1 MGVTDRVTGSR
12 KRIAVGGVA
21 MSFVLAVVIGI
32 SGVIAPG
39 GGAALAAST
48 TLTII
53 DGEVQVSHDG
63 GPFELARDGA
73 VLGPG
78 DVIRTASDA
87 RAVLT
92 YFEGSTVAI
101 EPSSELAIDAAHGSP
116 DGSTVVVMTQNLGRT
131 WHVVTKLIGGGSRYE
146 VRTPAATASVRGT
159 AFEVGVE
166 RAASGEF
173 TTRVS
178 TSEGLVAAAAP
189 ATPADPQPEPVV
201 VAAGFQTNARS
212 SERKP
217 ATPTLAP
224 EPERKVTVT
233 VGNANSL
240 VVDPLGRANG
250 FKDGKL
256 VIQTPGAQ
264 VTRLAGTLQIT
275 LPGLP
280 DGKLATVVQRPAD
293 LSTAIDVPVITTVH
307 EKGKPSTLLQDTVK
321 ASEAVAGVEVRKSA
335 GDAAPELR
343 AVGDDEKKDLRRG
356 KVAAQPTLPQRSSV
370 FRPGLGEARVIAN
383 IAEERRGEPASGA
396 TGGAGGE
403 RAEGTPG
410 PGFVRP
416 LPFPE
421 APNPGAQQREEA
433 RRQDEEKKTGF
444 EASAAEQLQK
454 AAEAAGSAAH
464 DAQENAQSGERRANE
479 ERSRAEAAAQAAE
492 AARQRAIAQVA
503 QAATAA
509 QRRAAE
515 EAAKQAEDEKKAAE
529 SARLKAEQ
537 EAKQKAEEAAKAAA
551 AEKAAKELAKKKQE
565 EAEQLRKK
573 QQELQ
578 QRGSGGGSTTG
589 GSSGGGSGGGTG
601 SGGGNSGGGNSG
613 GGSSGGGSSG
623 GANSGGNNG
632 GNSNR

>member
-1 MGVTDRVTGSR
+1 MDRVTGSR
-12 KRIAVGGVA
+12 KRIAVGGIA

-53 DGEVQVSHDG
+53 DGEVRVSHDG
-63 GPFELARDGA
+63 GPFELAHDGA

-78 DVIRTASDA
+78 DVIRTAAGS

-101 EPSSELAIDAAHGSP
+101 EPSSELAIDEAHGSP

-166 RAASGEF
+166 RAASGEV
-173 TTRVS
+173 TTRLS
-178 TSEGLVAAAAP
+178 TTEGLVAAAAR

-201 VAAGFQTNARS
+201 VAAGFQTSARS

-217 ATPTLAP
+217 EAPTLAP
-224 EPERKVTVT
+224 EPERKITVV

-250 FKDGKL
+250 LKDGRL
-256 VIQTPGAQ
+256 VLQTPGAQ
-264 VTRLAGTLQIT
+264 LTRLAGTLQIT

-280 DGKLATVVQRPAD
+280 DGKLSTVVQRAAD
-293 LSTAIDVPVITTVH
+293 LSSSIDVPVITTVH
-307 EKGKPSTLLQDTVK
+307 EKGKPPVLVQDTVR
-321 ASEAVAGVEVRKSA
+321 AAESVAGVEVKKSA

-343 AVGDDEKKDLRRG
+343 AVGDEEKKDLRRG
-356 KVAAQPTLPQRSSV
+356 KVAAQPTLPRSAVS
-370 FRPGLGEARVIAN
+370 RPGLGEARILSN
-383 IAEERRGEPASGA
+383 IAEERR
-396 TGGAGGE
+396 AGGV
-403 RAEGTPG
+403 RADGPFA

-433 RRQDEEKKTGF
+433 RRQDEERKTGF

-454 AAEAAGSAAH
+454 AAEQAGSAAH
-464 DAQENAQSGERRANE
+464 DAQENAQSGERRANQ
-479 ERSRAEAAAQAAE
+479 ERARAEAAAQAAE
-492 AARQRAIAQVA
+492 AARQRAITQAA
-503 QAATAA
+503 QAASAA

-515 EAAKQAEDEKKAAE
+515 EAAQRAEDEKKAAE
-529 SARLKAEQ
+529 ATRLKAEQ
-537 EAKQKAEEAAKAAA
+537 EAKRKAEEAAKAEAA
-551 AEKAAKELAKKKQE
+551 KKAAKDLEEKARR
-565 EAEQLRKK
+565 EAEELRKRE
-573 QQELQ
+573 QELKE
-578 QRGSGGGSTTG
+578 R
-589 GSSGGGSGGGTG
+589 
-601 SGGGNSGGGNSG
+601 GGGNTPRPDKNT
-613 GGSSGGGSSG
+613 
-623 GANSGGNNG
+623 
-632 GNSNR
+632 

>member
-1 MGVTDRVTGSR
+1 MGVSDRVTGSR

-21 MSFVLAVVIGI
+21 MSFVLAIVIGI

-73 VLGPG
+73 VLGAG
-78 DVIRTASDA
+78 DVIRTAADS

-101 EPSSELAIDAAHGSP
+101 EPSSELAIDVAHGSP
-116 DGSTVVVMTQNLGRT
+116 DGSTVVLMTQNLGRT
-131 WHVVTKLIGGGSRYE
+131 WHVVTKLIGGGSKYE

-166 RAASGEF
+166 RSASGEF

-189 ATPADPQPEPVV
+189 ATPADPQPEPVI

-217 ATPTLAP
+217 EAPTLAP
-224 EPERKVTVT
+224 EPERRITVT

-256 VIQTPGAQ
+256 VLQTPGAQ

-280 DGKLATVVQRPAD
+280 DGKLSTVVQRPAD
-293 LSTAIDVPVITTVH
+293 VSTAIDVPVITTVH
-307 EKGKPSTLLQDTVK
+307 EKGKPSTLVQDTVK
-321 ASEAVAGVEVRKSA
+321 ASDAVAGVEVKKGA

-343 AVGDDEKKDLRRG
+343 TVGDDEKKDLRKG
-356 KVAAQPTLPQRSSV
+356 KVAAQPTLPVRSSV
-370 FRPGLGEARVIAN
+370 FQPGLGQSRVLSN
-383 IAEERRGEPASGA
+383 VEEKRDAGSSQA
-396 TGGAGGE
+396 GGGTGE
-403 RAEGTPG
+403 RADGTPA

-416 LPFPE
+416 LPLVE
-421 APNPGAQQREEA
+421 VPGPGSQQREEV

-464 DAQENAQSGERRANE
+464 SAQENAQSEERRANDD
-479 ERSRAEAAAQAAE
+479 RSRAEAAAQAAE
-492 AARQRAIAQVA
+492 AARQRALQQAA
-503 QAATAA
+503 QAANAA

-515 EAAKQAEDEKKAAE
+515 EAAKKAEDEKKAAE
-529 SARLKAEQ
+529 VARLKAEQ
-537 EAKQKAEEAAKAAA
+537 EAKAKADAAAKAAA
-551 AEKAAKELAKKKQE
+551 AEKAAKELAKKAQE
-565 EAEQLRKK
+565 EAERLRAK

-578 QRGSGGGSTTG
+578 RGG
-589 GSSGGGSGGGTG
+589 SGGGSGGGGSTGGGSGSGGSGSGG
-601 SGGGNSGGGNSG
+601 SGGGNSGGGSG
-613 GGSSGGGSSG
+613 GGNSSG

-632 GNSNR
+632 NGGNSNR